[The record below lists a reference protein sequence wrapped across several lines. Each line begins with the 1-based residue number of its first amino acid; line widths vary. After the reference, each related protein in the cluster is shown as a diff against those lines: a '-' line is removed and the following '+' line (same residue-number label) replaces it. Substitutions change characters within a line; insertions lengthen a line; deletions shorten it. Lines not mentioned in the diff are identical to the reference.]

1 MGTLCFVGEGKT
13 ALIMMKLVLLSLAA
27 LSAVQSSS
35 ELAKK
40 IHRDIT
46 KYNNDVAC
54 WGRGNAINFR
64 VAMMHAAEQCASSPS
79 QDLLKPVNPFLA
91 VLTPTN
97 NPFQTLPA
105 AANNPFQTI
114 PAPVNNPFQT
124 LPASSSPI
132 QTLPQNTRQGFN
144 FQNWNKLWSTVFV
157 QPSTRGKRAAS
168 TNGLLETDEED
179 FQEFLED
186 FTDFKQDMTTKMSN
200 LTCVLSKLKMLDSN
214 LQVNLKA
221 YTHDFWNEV
230 DLSQTLAGSDPVWRN
245 MMTAAYQDCYSIA
258 QSWPQETLNK
268 NPITKVFGRHMV
280 FFKCA
285 KKVEAKCCMEAQA
298 DEWLSA
304 LYGEDPTVNYAQYG
318 LPSNKYKRAA
328 LAIKVMT
335 EAATDEEE
343 FVGDFFYSESHM

>member
-124 LPASSSPI
+124 LPVSSSPI

-144 FQNWNKLWSTVFV
+144 VQNWNKLWSTVFV
-157 QPSTRGKRAAS
+157 QPSTRGKRAASTNGLLETDESHSSLSSLSSLSSKRAAS

-214 LQVNLKA
+214 LQ
-221 YTHDFWNEV
+221 
-230 DLSQTLAGSDPVWRN
+230 
-245 MMTAAYQDCYSIA
+245 
-258 QSWPQETLNK
+258 
-268 NPITKVFGRHMV
+268 
-280 FFKCA
+280 
-285 KKVEAKCCMEAQA
+285 
-298 DEWLSA
+298 
-304 LYGEDPTVNYAQYG
+304 
-318 LPSNKYKRAA
+318 
-328 LAIKVMT
+328 
-335 EAATDEEE
+335 
-343 FVGDFFYSESHM
+343 

>member
-1 MGTLCFVGEGKT
+1 VGDGKT

-64 VAMMHAAEQCASSPS
+64 VAMMHAVEQCSSSPS

-144 FQNWNKLWSTVFV
+144 VQNWNKLWSTVFV

-285 KKVEAKCCMEAQA
+285 KVPN
-298 DEWLSA
+298 
-304 LYGEDPTVNYAQYG
+304 LYSFKAYFNPGY
-318 LPSNKYKRAA
+318 L
-328 LAIKVMT
+328 
-335 EAATDEEE
+335 
-343 FVGDFFYSESHM
+343 ES

>member
-13 ALIMMKLVLLSLAA
+13 ALIMMKLVLLALAA

-64 VAMMHAAEQCASSPS
+64 VAMMHATEQCASSPS

-105 AANNPFQTI
+105 AANNPFQTL
-114 PAPVNNPFQT
+114 PV
-124 LPASSSPI
+124 SSSPI

-144 FQNWNKLWSTVFV
+144 VQNWNKLWSTVFV

-221 YTHDFWNEV
+221 YTHD
-230 DLSQTLAGSDPVWRN
+230 
-245 MMTAAYQDCYSIA
+245 
-258 QSWPQETLNK
+258 
-268 NPITKVFGRHMV
+268 
-280 FFKCA
+280 
-285 KKVEAKCCMEAQA
+285 
-298 DEWLSA
+298 
-304 LYGEDPTVNYAQYG
+304 
-318 LPSNKYKRAA
+318 
-328 LAIKVMT
+328 
-335 EAATDEEE
+335 
-343 FVGDFFYSESHM
+343 

>member
-54 WGRGNAINFR
+54 WGRGNAINLR

-105 AANNPFQTI
+105 AANNPFQT
-114 PAPVNNPFQT
+114 

-144 FQNWNKLWSTVFV
+144 VQNWNKLWSTVFV
-157 QPSTRGKRAAS
+157 QPSTRGKRAASTNGLLETDKPHSSLSNLSSLSSLSSKRAAS

-304 LYGEDPTVNYAQYG
+304 LYGEDPTVNYAQ
-318 LPSNKYKRAA
+318 
-328 LAIKVMT
+328 
-335 EAATDEEE
+335 
-343 FVGDFFYSESHM
+343 